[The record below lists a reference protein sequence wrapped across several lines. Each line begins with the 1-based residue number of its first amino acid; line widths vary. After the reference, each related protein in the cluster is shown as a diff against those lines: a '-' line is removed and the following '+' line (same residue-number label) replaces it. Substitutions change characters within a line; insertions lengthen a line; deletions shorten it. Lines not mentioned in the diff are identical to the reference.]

1 MTFHQPYRVRY
12 YPTVARDHSF
22 ALVRWT
28 LNAIA
33 VLIASTVIFTGFVLS
48 STIHWG

>member
-1 MTFHQPYRVRY
+1 MAFHHPFRYRHYQPDPGEY
-12 YPTVARDHSF
+12 AF